1 MKTILVTGGLGYIGS
16 HVCVELLENNNNIII
31 IDNLSNSNVKKFDI
45 IKKHNKHN
53 NDVLFYELD
62 LIDYSKLYKIIHE
75 LNKKIDIIIHLA
87 GLKSV
92 SESISI
98 PIKYY
103 ENNLTTTIN
112 LFKIM
117 EEFNITN
124 FIFSSSSTVYGDAIA
139 PYDEKTP
146 TGIGITNP
154 YGRSKFIQEEMIK
167 DISNKNE
174 NWNIVILRY
183 FNPIGHYNIELKEDP
198 SGIPN
203 NLFPYL
209 LKVYLGEIKELSIF
223 GMDYDTRDG
232 TCSRDFIHVVD
243 LSNAHNLSC
252 DCILNGNIRGLKI
265 YNVGTGVD
273 VTVLELINAFEKE
286 NNVKINYKFAPRR
299 PGDLKTSYSNV
310 DLIYNDLHW
319 KSKYTIKDCV
329 NLNGIQEV

>member
-117 EEFNITN
+117 EIRLPFRYYNNFLLRNVMNFHNIQDFLFFLDVFFLSLPPSLSLYYCSN
-124 FIFSSSSTVYGDAIA
+124 
-139 PYDEKTP
+139 
-146 TGIGITNP
+146 
-154 YGRSKFIQEEMIK
+154 RLKF
-167 DISNKNE
+167 
-174 NWNIVILRY
+174 Y
-183 FNPIGHYNIELKEDP
+183 
-198 SGIPN
+198 
-203 NLFPYL
+203 PYL
-209 LKVYLGEIKELSIF
+209 CY
-223 GMDYDTRDG
+223 Y
-232 TCSRDFIHVVD
+232 
-243 LSNAHNLSC
+243 
-252 DCILNGNIRGLKI
+252 
-265 YNVGTGVD
+265 
-273 VTVLELINAFEKE
+273 
-286 NNVKINYKFAPRR
+286 
-299 PGDLKTSYSNV
+299 
-310 DLIYNDLHW
+310 
-319 KSKYTIKDCV
+319 
-329 NLNGIQEV
+329 